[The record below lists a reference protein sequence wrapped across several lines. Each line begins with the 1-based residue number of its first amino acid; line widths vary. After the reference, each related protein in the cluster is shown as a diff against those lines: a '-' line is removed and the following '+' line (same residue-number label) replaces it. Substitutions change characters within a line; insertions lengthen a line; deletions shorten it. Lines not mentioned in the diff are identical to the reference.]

1 MAHKKSLL
9 FVLVCIILVG
19 VVLLAF
25 WFSREEKEEER
36 PAISTRV
43 TTTKVMDTATRAEF
57 EGSFER
63 YQELSDEF
71 GFFDNSQVE
80 AIDGMEQFYR
90 ATLTQDF
97 GGLFQ
102 IRLTAYFLDD
112 AYQNCVLRYLD
123 WSAPASISIQVNPA
137 SILWE
142 ESEAGGYL
150 LFARYGVDIQQLEL
164 RPEDAEAIRNFTWE
178 EEPFFQESKESFFGF
193 GDVSLLIAPQP
204 RSD

>member
-9 FVLVCIILVG
+9 LVLICIILAG
-19 VVLLAF
+19 VMLFAL
-25 WFSREEKEEER
+25 WFFREEREEER
-36 PAISTRV
+36 PAISSRV
-43 TTTKVMDTATRAEF
+43 TTTKVMDTATQAEF

-63 YQELSDEF
+63 YQERSDEF
-71 GFFDNSQVE
+71 GFFDRSQVE
-80 AIDGMEQFYR
+80 AIDGREQFYR

-137 SILWE
+137 SILGE
-142 ESEAGGYL
+142 ASDAGGYL
-150 LFARYGVDIQQLEL
+150 LFARYGVDIQQSGL

-178 EEPFFQESKESFFGF
+178 EEPFFQESEESFFGS